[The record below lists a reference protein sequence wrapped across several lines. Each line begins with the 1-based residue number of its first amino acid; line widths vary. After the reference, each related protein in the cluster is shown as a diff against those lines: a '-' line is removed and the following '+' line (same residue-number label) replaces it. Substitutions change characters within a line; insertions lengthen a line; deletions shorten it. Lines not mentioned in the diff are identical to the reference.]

1 MEWGV
6 RRFAIDPR
14 VGRDRAT
21 MPDIVRQWSCKRRNI
36 GSMAA
41 FKQPNRSGVPRVQ
54 PCQTMLNA
62 QLAVLPQADDGIRP
76 LIARATGGDLV
87 AARAL
92 YDRHAARIYRL
103 AYRMCGDRDL
113 ASDLTQ
119 DVFVRVFRQL
129 GQFRGEAAFTT
140 WLHRVAV
147 TTCLNTLR
155 KVKRFR
161 GREVELD
168 DAHEHSTKAPDRD
181 PVLHAA
187 LTTAID
193 ALPES
198 LRIALVMHA
207 IEGYTHVE
215 IAAALGIAEGTSRV
229 GCSRRERS
237 CETMLANHG
246 KEYIDE

>member
-1 MEWGV
+1 M
-6 RRFAIDPR
+6 
-14 VGRDRAT
+14 
-21 MPDIVRQWSCKRRNI
+21 Q
-36 GSMAA
+36 
-41 FKQPNRSGVPRVQ
+41 
-54 PCQTMLNA
+54 NA
-62 QLAVLPQADDGIRP
+62 QLAVLATADDGDQH
-76 LIARATGGDLV
+76 LIARATAGDRG

-92 YDRHAARIYRL
+92 YDRHSMRVYRL

-129 GQFRGEAAFTT
+129 GQFRGESAFTT

-161 GREVELD
+161 THEVEID
-168 DAHEHSTKAPDRD
+168 HAADTQAGEADRD
-181 PVLHAA
+181 PLLHAA
-187 LTTAID
+187 LTSAID
-193 ALPES
+193 ALPEG

-215 IAAALGIAEGTSRV
+215 IAAALGIAEGTSKSRV
-229 GCSRRERS
+229 FDARAKLKVL
-237 CETMLANHG
+237 LAGHG
-246 KEYIDE
+246 KEYING

>member
-1 MEWGV
+1 
-6 RRFAIDPR
+6 
-14 VGRDRAT
+14 
-21 MPDIVRQWSCKRRNI
+21 
-36 GSMAA
+36 
-41 FKQPNRSGVPRVQ
+41 
-54 PCQTMLNA
+54 MLNA
-62 QLAVLPQADDGIRP
+62 QLAVVPAADEGDSS
-76 LIARATGGDLV
+76 LIARAVAGDLL
-87 AARAL
+87 AGRAL
-92 YDRHAARIYRL
+92 YDRHAARVYRL

-129 GQFRGEAAFTT
+129 GQFRGESAFTT
-140 WLHRVAV
+140 WLHRVSV

-161 GREVELD
+161 GREVDLD

-187 LTTAID
+187 LTTAIE

-215 IAAALGIAEGTSRV
+215 IASALGIAEGTSKSRV
-229 GCSRRERS
+229 FEARAKLRE
-237 CETMLANHG
+237 MLASHG
-246 KEYIDE
+246 KEYQDE

>member
-1 MEWGV
+1 
-6 RRFAIDPR
+6 
-14 VGRDRAT
+14 
-21 MPDIVRQWSCKRRNI
+21 
-36 GSMAA
+36 
-41 FKQPNRSGVPRVQ
+41 
-54 PCQTMLNA
+54 MLNA
-62 QLAVLPQADDGIRP
+62 QLAVVPTPDDGDSS
-76 LIARATGGDLV
+76 LIARATAGDLA
-87 AARAL
+87 AAREL
-92 YDRHAARIYRL
+92 YDRHAARVYRL

-113 ASDLTQ
+113 AGDLTQ

-168 DAHEHSTKAPDRD
+168 DAHEHSVGAPDRD

-187 LTTAID
+187 LTTAIE
-193 ALPES
+193 ALPDT

-215 IAAALGIAEGTSRV
+215 IAAALGIAEGTSKSRV
-229 GCSRRERS
+229 FEARAKLRE
-237 CETMLANHG
+237 MLASHG
-246 KEYIDE
+246 KEYDNE

>member
-1 MEWGV
+1 
-6 RRFAIDPR
+6 
-14 VGRDRAT
+14 
-21 MPDIVRQWSCKRRNI
+21 
-36 GSMAA
+36 
-41 FKQPNRSGVPRVQ
+41 
-54 PCQTMLNA
+54 MLNA
-62 QLAVLPQADDGIRP
+62 KLAMVPAADEGDSS
-76 LIARATGGDLV
+76 LIARATAGDLA

-113 ASDLTQ
+113 AGDLTQ

-129 GQFRGEAAFTT
+129 GQFRGESAFTT

-161 GREVELD
+161 GREVDLD
-168 DAHEHSTKAPDRD
+168 DAQDHGVQAPDRD

-187 LTTAID
+187 LTTAIEG
-193 ALPES
+193 LPDS

-215 IAAALGIAEGTSRV
+215 IAAALGIAEGTSKSRV
-229 GCSRRERS
+229 FEARAKLREL
-237 CETMLANHG
+237 LASHG
-246 KEYIDE
+246 KEYHDG